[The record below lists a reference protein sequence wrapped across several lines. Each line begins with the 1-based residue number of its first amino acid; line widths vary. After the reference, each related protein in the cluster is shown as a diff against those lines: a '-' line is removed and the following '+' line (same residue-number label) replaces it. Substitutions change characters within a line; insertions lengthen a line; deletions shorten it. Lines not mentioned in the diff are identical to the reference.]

1 MAGTNTI
8 VYEDWPTVKK
18 ISFDWLCTA
27 GGDVNSILT
36 KSVSGLILRFV
47 FEPDG
52 GGTQP
57 DDGYTVTCLDEDG
70 LDVFAGDGAGL
81 TNAASVQ
88 VIPIFTNGIA
98 VQGTLEL
105 VVTNAGNEEGGQV
118 FIYMR

>member
-18 ISFDWLCTA
+18 ISMDWLSTA

-47 FEPDG
+47 FEPDD
-52 GGTQP
+52 GGTEP

-70 LDVFAGDGAGL
+70 LDVFAGDGSGL
-81 TNAASVQ
+81 PGTASVQ

-105 VVTNAGNEEGGQV
+105 VVTGAGNANGGQV